1 MEPLPVYCPQLLQQQ
16 QRGSGKSRH
25 ILQQNMGRQTVFR
38 FSAGDSCRN
47 NGRTKVIPH
56 IILDN
61 KDRADAAL
69 LGADHRVQVCIEQIA
84 TPDSLLHKLTS

>member
-1 MEPLPVYCPQLLQQQ
+1 MA
-16 QRGSGKSRH
+16 
-25 ILQQNMGRQTVFR
+25 VFR
-38 FSAGDSCRN
+38 ID
-47 NGRTKVIPH
+47 RTKVIPH

-84 TPDSLLHKLTS
+84 TPDSLSHKLTS

>member
-1 MEPLPVYCPQLLQQQ
+1 MISSVGLPLATSLFRKDNRAIV
-16 QRGSGKSRH
+16 SSRRSPA
-25 ILQQNMGRQTVFR
+25 Q
-38 FSAGDSCRN
+38 SA
-47 NGRTKVIPH
+47 KVIPH

-84 TPDSLLHKLTS
+84 TPDSLSHKLTS

>member
-1 MEPLPVYCPQLLQQQ
+1 MSKYIDREELIRDIISDMALF
-16 QRGSGKSRH
+16 
-25 ILQQNMGRQTVFR
+25 RQTVLR
-38 FSAGDSCRN
+38 FSAGDGCCN

-84 TPDSLLHKLTS
+84 TPDSLSHKLTS